1 MLQYTAEDG
10 TRRIKMTAE
19 EKAEAGIRPSAK
31 VMAEQQQ
38 EAARLADLRARIAA
52 APAAHET
59 DIASGELVVPK
70 RERPGNWID
79 SAMAGAM
86 GDTSMADSGLV
97 RGGANMAGNLARD
110 FAIISA
116 ITIAAICLLRFLARR
131 LRERTGLTVTDA
143 PKKLGALWVKFQRD
157 E

>member
-1 MLQYTAEDG
+1 MESYVDQNGETVHKFTANERAAMGLPPGKTPQHILDLPKLVSDNKADRYEPG
-10 TRRIKMTAE
+10 MAQ
-19 EKAEAGIRPSAK
+19 EKA
-31 VMAEQQQ
+31 Q
-38 EAARLADLRARIAA
+38 
-52 APAAHET
+52 
-59 DIASGELVVPK
+59 
-70 RERPGNWID
+70 PGGAID
-79 SAMAGAM
+79 SFLAGAI
-86 GDTSMADSGLV
+86 GDTSHSHPGLAQ
-97 RGGANMAGNLARD
+97 GGANMAGNLARD